1 MIFINPAFHIHMH
14 STEVLA
20 ALSYGLRI
28 ILKDQ
33 LYFRT
38 LFCGTF

>member
-1 MIFINPAFHIHMH
+1 MTFINPAFHMH

-20 ALSYGLRI
+20 ALIELGLRI

-38 LFCGTF
+38 LFCETF